1 MDNRLSKKYHL
12 HQNTK
17 KYNKLYDTLSLQ
29 VPINASALNTWTR
42 PRSAQHCFAF
52 YPPPPLI
59 TYIPIIMLYQFICF
73 IYFHLIQ
80 CLILKFDVLYLLFVT
95 LMSNSQ
101 RQNIEYLF
109 NVKTFLTFLIIY
121 LYYRTL
127 KYQYTKKCGSSWRNI
142 NRYLYLLTTKAR
154 KKY

>member
-52 YPPPPLI
+52 YPPP
-59 TYIPIIMLYQFICF
+59 TSNNLYSNN
-73 IYFHLIQ
+73 Y
-80 CLILKFDVLYLLFVT
+80 VVSVYLLHILSLNT
-95 LMSNSQ
+95 MLN
-101 RQNIEYLF
+101 
-109 NVKTFLTFLIIY
+109 
-121 LYYRTL
+121 
-127 KYQYTKKCGSSWRNI
+127 TKV
-142 NRYLYLLTTKAR
+142 
-154 KKY
+154 